1 MHRDAPRL
9 LVTVLLRLGLLTLG
23 AAPALA
29 QDELIAHATLEQATV
44 NPRTGEVRL
53 DGTVTCLEWTLVDVW
68 GELRQNLGVGQ
79 PCGPCSTPTG

>member
-9 LVTVLLRLGLLTLG
+9 LATVLLRLGLLTLG

-44 NPRTGEVRL
+44 NPGRER
-53 DGTVTCLEWTLVDVW
+53 
-68 GELRQNLGVGQ
+68 
-79 PCGPCSTPTG
+79 